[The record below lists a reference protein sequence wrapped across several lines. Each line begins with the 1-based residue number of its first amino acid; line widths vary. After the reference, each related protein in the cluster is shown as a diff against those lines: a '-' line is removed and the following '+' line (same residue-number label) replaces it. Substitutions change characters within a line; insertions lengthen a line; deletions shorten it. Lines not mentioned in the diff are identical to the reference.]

1 MHYLIEGRN
10 CELLRVELD
19 SGEAVIAEV
28 GKMVYIRGNISR
40 SFNSRS
46 ANGTGSIPGG
56 SSSSPVHIAGT
67 RANVDRN

>member
-28 GKMVYIRGNISR
+28 GKMVYMRGNISR
-40 SFNSRS
+40 SFNLRS

-56 SSSSPVHIAGT
+56 SSSSPVHIAGI

>member
-1 MHYLIEGRN
+1 MHYLIEGRH

-28 GKMVYIRGNISR
+28 GKMVYMRTNISR

-56 SSSSPVHIAGT
+56 SSSPVHIAGI